1 MHDPC
6 KALQTPDLAQP
17 ILGNIQVFQLAP
29 LCAGQVENVNPVG
42 PNADFAQAV
51 EVLDT

>member
-6 KALQTPDLAQP
+6 KTLKTPDLAQP
-17 ILGNIQVFQLAP
+17 ILGDIQIFQLAP
-29 LCAGQVENVNPVG
+29 FCSTQVEDVDPVG

-51 EVLDT
+51 EVFDT